1 MDGCVFFVASQP
13 CLAVFGQ
20 EECSTFI
27 HHHHHYFHSLSVRW
41 STKHISSTTS
51 QGFNC
56 WVGGRG
62 RDFGRRPT
70 VDHQGL
76 SYIQESSR
84 ETRDER
90 GQARDR
96 ERDTADV
103 TMDVVTRERQ
113 EGQGSAALSRRKA
126 RAGGPPTWAMG
137 GPPATCA
144 GSSEGRV
151 GVLLLRSMRCVA
163 LRSFISIYTSYIT
176 VCPFALLWGLG
187 VVVYRCI

>member
-84 ETRDER
+84 ETRDEGPSQRQRARHGRRDHGRRDGR
-90 GQARDR
+90 G
-96 ERDTADV
+96 
-103 TMDVVTRERQ
+103 
-113 EGQGSAALSRRKA
+113 RR
-126 RAGGPPTWAMG
+126 
-137 GPPATCA
+137 
-144 GSSEGRV
+144 GRV
-151 GVLLLRSMRCVA
+151 AQHYQGARRAPAAPRHGRWAGRQPHA
-163 LRSFISIYTSYIT
+163 LAAVRGAW
-176 VCPFALLWGLG
+176 VCCCCA
-187 VVVYRCI
+187 